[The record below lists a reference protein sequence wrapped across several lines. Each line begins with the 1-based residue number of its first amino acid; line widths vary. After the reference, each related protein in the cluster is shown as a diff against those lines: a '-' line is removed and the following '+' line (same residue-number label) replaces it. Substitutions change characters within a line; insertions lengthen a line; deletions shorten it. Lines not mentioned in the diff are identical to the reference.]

1 MLFLHIACRSDWN
14 GYYGD
19 EVRIQKA
26 VISGHGHFR
35 SFSFST
41 SVILIYSIIFI
52 LYYRGDLRPRN
63 KNDRK

>member
-35 SFSFST
+35 SWSFS
-41 SVILIYSIIFI
+41 VIFI
-52 LYYRGDLRPRN
+52 FNFGHFNL
-63 KNDRK
+63 

>member
-26 VISGHGHFR
+26 VISGQGHFR
-35 SFSFST
+35 SWSFS
-41 SVILIYSIIFI
+41 VIFI
-52 LYYRGDLRPRN
+52 FNFGHFNL
-63 KNDRK
+63 